1 MLSLSPPALSSQ
13 HRALRDAAAAVASR
27 FSAAALVE
35 LFERPIVILS
45 APRSGSTLLFETL
58 RCSEALW
65 SIGTE
70 SHFIFNAF
78 PELHPAV
85 RGYDS
90 GALVEEAATPELYH
104 QMRACFVVLA
114 QDSEGRRFLDR
125 PEALRP
131 KRIRLLEKT
140 PRNALNVPFM
150 RHLFPD
156 LLALFLHRDPRE
168 AIASIIEAWHT
179 GLTRGGFVT
188 FPDLPGWNLRHWCML
203 LPPDW
208 QALNGKP
215 VEEIAAFQWQSA
227 NEAILRELRVIERR
241 RWLSVRYRDLLDDTM
256 TTVRR
261 IAEFAG
267 VPFDDGLRKR
277 ASGRLPLSRATV
289 SAPDRDKWRRSATT
303 IEALASRYA
312 PLEREL
318 AELG

>member
-1 MLSLSPPALSSQ
+1 MLSSQ
-13 HRALRDAAAAVASR
+13 HQALRDAAAAIASR
-27 FSAAALVE
+27 FSEAALVE
-35 LFERPIVILS
+35 LFERPLVVLS

-58 RCSEALW
+58 RCSDALW

-85 RGYDS
+85 RGYES

-125 PEALRP
+125 PESLRP

-140 PRNALNVPFM
+140 PRMALNVPFM
-150 RHLFPD
+150 RVLFPGFR
-156 LLALFLHRDPRE
+156 ALFLHRDPRE
-168 AIASIIEAWHT
+168 AIASIVEAWQT
-179 GLTRGGFVT
+179 GLTSGGFIT
-188 FPDLPGWNLRHWCML
+188 FASLPGWQLEHWCMV
-203 LPPDW
+203 LPSGW
-208 QALNGKP
+208 RALNGKSLA
-215 VEEIAAFQWQSA
+215 EIAAFQWQSA
-227 NEAILRELRVIERR
+227 NEAILRELRVIDRD
-241 RWLSVRYRDLLDDTM
+241 RWLSLRYRDLLDETM
-256 TTVRR
+256 TTVGR
-261 IAEFAG
+261 IVEFAG
-267 VPFDDGLRKR
+267 VPFDHGLRKR

-289 SAPDRDKWRRSATT
+289 SAPDRDKWRRSAAT